1 MSEKES
7 VTSEVSTESVAEAP
21 APESASSESLASE
34 APASDSMPGWGR
46 RVGLFLTAQTISM
59 FGSFLV
65 QYAIMWHLTLTT
77 KSGLVLALAAIFGF
91 LPQAIVSIFA
101 GVWADR
107 VNRKMMI
114 IVADASI
121 ALSTLGLAFLMLSGV
136 DDLWLIFLVMGVRSV
151 GAGIQM
157 PAVSALIPQ
166 IVPSDKLMRVNG
178 INSSIQS
185 AMGLLAPVA
194 AAAVYANMSLVPI
207 FFIDVVTAVIGISL
221 FAFIPVP
228 SLERVNAADKP
239 TYFADLKDGMN
250 YIFTHDLVRW
260 VMGIFAVVFLLA
272 VAPSNLSPLLIARNF
287 GSEVWMLTVAEILFS
302 VGMAL
307 GGVLLAT
314 FAAKVNKISLIIGTS
329 VAFGFLSMAMGFAP
343 NIYVFYVLFFIIG
356 LIVPSFFTSAMTT
369 LQETVEPE
377 RQGRVFGFVGIV
389 ISVAMPIGMSVL
401 GPLADVFAVENLLV
415 ASGLTMIIAVSLA
428 VLLPAGRRA
437 VAAARA
443 SSEEPKSEQTQED
456 QPAG

>member
-1 MSEKES
+1 MSEKEQ
-7 VTSEVSTESVAEAP
+7 TQT
-21 APESASSESLASE
+21 E
-34 APASDSMPGWGR
+34 APASESMPGWAR
-46 RVGLFLTAQTISM
+46 RVTLFLSAQTISM

-65 QYAIMWHLTLTT
+65 QYAIFWHLTLTT

-107 VNRKMMI
+107 INRKIMI
-114 IVADASI
+114 IAADVAI
-121 ALSTLGLAFLMLSGV
+121 AAATLGLAFLMLSGIS
-136 DDLWLIFLVMGVRSV
+136 DLWLIFLVMGVRSI

-157 PAVSALIPQ
+157 PAVNAMIPQ

-178 INSSIQS
+178 ISSSIQS

-194 AAAVYANMSLVPI
+194 AAAVYANMSIVPI
-207 FFIDVVTAVIGISL
+207 FFIDVVTAVIGVSI
-221 FAFIPVP
+221 FAFIKVP
-228 SLERVNAADKP
+228 SLDRVNAADKP
-239 TYFADLKDGMN
+239 SYFADLKDGMT

-260 VMGIFAVVFLLA
+260 VMGVFAIVFLLA

-287 GSEVWMLTVAEILFS
+287 GSEVWKLTVAEILFS

-307 GGVLLAT
+307 GGIALAT
-314 FAAKVNKISLIIGTS
+314 FATKVNKISLIIATS
-329 VAFGFLSMAMGFAP
+329 VTFGVLSMAMGFSP
-343 NIYVFYVLFFIIG
+343 NLWIFYGLFFIIG
-356 LIVPSFFTSAMTT
+356 LIVPSFFTSAMTI

-389 ISVAMPIGMSVL
+389 ISVAMPLGMSVL
-401 GPLADVFAVENLLV
+401 GPLADVVPVENLLV
-415 ASGLTMIIAVSLA
+415 ASGATQIIAVGLA

-443 SSEEPKSEQTQED
+443 SSEAKSQTPEA
-456 QPAG
+456 QPAD